1 MQACVWC
8 IRTYRQ
14 THIQTP
20 PPPPE
25 MAVLCAQPPSIG
37 AMLTWHRRLVFLVG
51 IFETMVW
58 SGTIFGWASL
68 VHVLKTMG
76 VYSHLCKESLH
87 QVYSLSSNATREV
100 DDTMLVLKDSTKLAC
115 SSQDQQFA
123 LIYTVACVLYS
134 IPGILLGYCLHH
146 FGLAVTRVLGGLLIS
161 SGFVLLALTTADSPS
176 YLWGAAIFLSIGGNI
191 IRMAG
196 LQLGNLFPERRNT
209 AMAIISGMFTPSA
222 GMFIILQYAREA
234 GLPWVYICAGFAGVA
249 SFILLF
255 TPLMP
260 RHHVPYT
267 DEIETKDEV
276 KDEKADMK
284 PVRESIFSWSNTF
297 HTYWVFSNM
306 FCVVLFSTYFNSWV
320 NKFSETTEEAAHYS
334 RMYGY
339 ANMLCF
345 FVSPLPGL
353 LVDAIATRFQKGKT
367 GLEKHIASVQA
378 TIIPM
383 ILVTL
388 TVTVQLGSLMFQG
401 PAAVY
406 IGLVCLSIN
415 RPSCLAVGNPLIRI
429 RFPVE
434 HFNRVVG
441 FQGTAVALLT
451 LLQYPHFTWVQYQ
464 HTIAFAV
471 TLFALSLNLTHPL
484 HLCSKKYLSRVL
496 SFDQSHSQE
505 KPTKV

>member
-1 MQACVWC
+1 
-8 IRTYRQ
+8 
-14 THIQTP
+14 
-20 PPPPE
+20 
-25 MAVLCAQPPSIG
+25 MAVLCAQAASIG
-37 AMLTWHRRLVFLVG
+37 EMPKWHRWLVFLVG

-58 SGTIFGWASL
+58 SGTVFGWASL

-87 QVYSLSSNATREV
+87 QVYSLSNNATQEV
-100 DDTMLVLKDSTKLAC
+100 DGAMLLLTDSTQLAC

-161 SGFVLLALTTADSPS
+161 SGFILLALTTADSPS
-176 YLWGAAIFLSIGGNI
+176 YLWGAAIFLSVGGNI

-209 AMAIISGMFTPSA
+209 AIAIISGMFTPSA

-234 GLPWVYICAGFAGVA
+234 GLPWANICAGFAAVA
-249 SFILLF
+249 SLILLL

-267 DEIETKDEV
+267 DEVETQDEV
-276 KDEKADMK
+276 KDEKVILK
-284 PVRESIFSWSNTF
+284 PVRESIFSWSNLF

-306 FCVVLFSTYFNSWV
+306 FCVVLFSTYFNSWI
-320 NKFSETTEEAAHYS
+320 NKFSETTDEAAHYS
-334 RMYGY
+334 LMYGY
-339 ANMLCF
+339 ANILCF
-345 FVSPLPGL
+345 FISPLPGL
-353 LVDAIATRFQKGKT
+353 LVDTIAGKFQKGKT
-367 GLEKHIASVQA
+367 GLQKHIASVQA

-401 PAAVY
+401 SAAVY
-406 IGLVCLSIN
+406 IGLMCLTIN

-434 HFNRVVG
+434 HFNRVIG

-451 LLQYPHFTWVQYQ
+451 LLQYPHFTWAQYQ
-464 HTIAFAV
+464 PYIALAV
-471 TLFALSLNLTHPL
+471 TLAALFLNLLHPL
-484 HLCSKKYLSRVL
+484 HLCSKTYLSRVL